1 MTKNITSKELRT
13 NFPAI
18 KRQIERG
25 VNFVVYYRSKPL
37 FEIKPYENTLN
48 EKPKKTWK
56 EYITSSK
63 DGKVFSAVDVIRED
77 RDESYESAYE

>member
-1 MTKNITSKELRT
+1 MTKNITSKELRV

-37 FEIKPYENTLN
+37 FEIKPLQDKKTEA
-48 EKPKKTWK
+48 KKTWRD
-56 EYITSSK
+56 YIRSTK
-63 DGKVFSAVDVIRED
+63 DGKSFSAVDVVRED

>member
-37 FEIKPYENTLN
+37 FEIKPYERHLT
-48 EKPKKTWK
+48 EKPKKTWRD
-56 EYITSSK
+56 YIRSTK
-63 DGKVFSAVDVIRED
+63 DGQPISAVEIVRED
-77 RDESYESAYE
+77 RDESYE